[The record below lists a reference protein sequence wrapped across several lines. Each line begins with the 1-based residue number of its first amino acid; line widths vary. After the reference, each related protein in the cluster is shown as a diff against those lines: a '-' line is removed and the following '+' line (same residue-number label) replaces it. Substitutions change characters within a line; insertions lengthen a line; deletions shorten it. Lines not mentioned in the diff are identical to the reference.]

1 MCIYK
6 KFQIKKGEDVMDEE
20 EKNEEEEEEEEQ
32 EEEQEEEEEEE
43 EEEEKNKKSKNKNK
57 NKSKSKKDNKVD
69 DKKKNKKEKE
79 KSKKAKKEDDDESE
93 SKDDDSNVLSLFL
106 FDIKKDKKDKKDKK
120 KNKSEED
127 DIEKELNDKKCISL
141 YEQKGLFEIIKKNI
155 DNFNKISSES
165 NNKTIKSLKKKLS
178 LYLESIN
185 ENKYIPIS
193 VDNINN
199 IKYFCNFSKNRI
211 IVPNRDSTIFYIEN
225 NENKKRLILIEFNLV
240 DDKKDI
246 ILKINKYIP
255 SSDEFKVIYDTGK
268 VNKKC
273 KFCLYSEEKSIYQI
287 EFDNSYSWINSK
299 EVNLN
304 ISLLSIEGE
313 TVEDKEEEIN
323 NENLIDDNENDNED
337 KNESEIKVDKK
348 KKKSKKDK
356 NKRNNSDE
364 DDDIE
369 EKYEK
374 IEEVE
379 NSEEAEEKLFGE
391 FIICAPILKNK
402 KEIKFSCLNGKK
414 KFE

>member
-1 MCIYK
+1 M
-6 KFQIKKGEDVMDEE
+6 
-20 EKNEEEEEEEEQ
+20 
-32 EEEQEEEEEEE
+32 
-43 EEEEKNKKSKNKNK
+43 
-57 NKSKSKKDNKVD
+57 
-69 DKKKNKKEKE
+69 
-79 KSKKAKKEDDDESE
+79 
-93 SKDDDSNVLSLFL
+93 
-106 FDIKKDKKDKKDKK
+106 
-120 KNKSEED
+120 
-127 DIEKELNDKKCISL
+127 
-141 YEQKGLFEIIKKNI
+141 
-155 DNFNKISSES
+155 
-165 NNKTIKSLKKKLS
+165 S

-225 NENKKRLILIEFNLV
+225 NENKKRLILVEFNLV

-246 ILKINKYIP
+246 IFKINKYIP

-313 TVEDKEEEIN
+313 TVEDKEEDIN
-323 NENLIDDNENDNED
+323 NENLIDDKDNDNE
-337 KNESEIKVDKK
+337 NEIKVDKK

-356 NKRNNSDE
+356 NIRNNSDE

-369 EKYEK
+369 EKDEKDEK

-379 NSEEAEEKLFGE
+379 NSEEAEDKLFGE
-391 FIICAPILKNK
+391 TR
-402 KEIKFSCLNGKK
+402 
-414 KFE
+414 